1 MQDATSNIIQI
12 TDHAYDRAKE
22 RLSLS
27 KDSFCR
33 LATKAYVEGIKAKES
48 KGRLKRYLDKLWFQY
63 KTANNVVIYGE
74 NIFFF
79 RENVLITV
87 YQLPHVLRKF
97 IKINKK

>member
-1 MQDATSNIIQI
+1 MQDVKNNTLVI

-33 LATKAYVEGIKAKES
+33 LALKAYTEGIKAKEC

-63 KTANNVVIYGE
+63 KNANNVIIYGE

-79 RENVLITV
+79 KDNVLITV
-87 YQLPHVLRKF
+87 YQLPYELRKF
-97 IKINKK
+97 IKLNKK